1 MYYERIFPKPA
12 GENPI
17 RENSKKIVYDYIS
30 KNVYNELMKK
40 YDELSRW
47 LETKD

>member
-1 MYYERIFPKPA
+1 MNWCF
-12 GENPI
+12 